1 MHRVLILAPDDP
13 LRSQLVEAVL
23 RTANTEAHLVSSGVE
38 MLGKVK
44 FGLYAAV
51 FADADLLDGGARSLV
66 DAVRS
71 AIVRPMIVIASN
83 EKSEDLDPDWVT
95 LVVRKPYDVLT
106 VTGIL
111 LSAVLQ
117 VPPAIGGVADTTSAC

>member
-13 LRSQLVEAVL
+13 HRSQLVESVL
-23 RTANTEAHLVSSGVE
+23 RTANTEAVLVASAE
-38 MLGKVK
+38 ELIGKVK
-44 FGLYAAV
+44 CGMYAAV
-51 FADADLLDGGARSLV
+51 FADADMLEAGARDLV

-71 AIVRPMIVIASN
+71 SIVRPMVVIASN
-83 EKSEDLDPDWVT
+83 DKPEDLDPDWIT
-95 LVVRKPYDVLT
+95 IVVHKPYDVLT

-117 VPPAIGGVADTTSAC
+117 VPPSIGGATDTTSLC